1 MFNKR
6 LIGIFAFCSWLC
18 SCASSPINSGVTITQ
33 TPIPVKVVV
42 VSMFEIGEDEG
53 DTAGEFQLWKER
65 MDLDTRFAF
74 PNSHH
79 DIYMNMDKGVMGVV
93 TGMGTAKST
102 SAIMALGL
110 DPRFDFSKAYWLVA
124 GIAGIDPEDASIG
137 SAAWAEHLIDG
148 DLAHEIDPREMPNDW
163 KHGYFPL
170 FSESATPMAAY
181 QEPFNGEMYTLNL
194 SLVDWAYELTKDTVL
209 PDMPSLEETR
219 KLYVNHPKAQQQAV
233 VMKGDQLAAMTF
245 WHGAMMNDW
254 ANDWVS
260 YWTKGQGE
268 FVTSAMEDTGTYL
281 SLSYLDNIGRVDLD
295 RYLVLRTGSNFTMPP
310 PGITAAQNLM
320 AENEGYAG
328 LQAALESAY
337 LVGSKVVNALLAD
350 WATYETTL
358 PGSGN

>member
-18 SCASSPINSGVTITQ
+18 SCASSPMDSGVTITQ

-42 VSMFEIGEDEG
+42 VSMFEIGDDEG

-79 DIYMNMDKGVMGVV
+79 DIYMNMDKGVMGIV

-148 DLAHEIDPREMPNDW
+148 DLAHEIDSREMPKDW

-170 FSESATPMAAY
+170 FSKSVTPMTAY

-219 KLYVNHPKAQQQAV
+219 KLYVNHPKAQQKAV

-350 WATYETTL
+350 WGTYETTL